1 MNHSLVTADR
11 TTHLKIVAVSLVAAI
26 AVILVGVTA
35 RITDTG
41 TLGEGRDP
49 TALCSRPAS
58 PRPSRRARE
67 PQFSKCSVFLEVT
80 SASPS
85 ERPLGALFL
94 CARLSGPYGFCG
106 GVTCSSLA

>member
-41 TLGEGRDP
+41 ASAKLEANGPVLKAGK
-49 TALCSRPAS
+49 PAT
-58 PRPSRRARE
+58 
-67 PQFSKCSVFLEVT
+67 VT
-80 SASPS
+80 SRDAT
-85 ERPLGALFL
+85 AIQ
-94 CARLSGPYGFCG
+94 
-106 GVTCSSLA
+106 